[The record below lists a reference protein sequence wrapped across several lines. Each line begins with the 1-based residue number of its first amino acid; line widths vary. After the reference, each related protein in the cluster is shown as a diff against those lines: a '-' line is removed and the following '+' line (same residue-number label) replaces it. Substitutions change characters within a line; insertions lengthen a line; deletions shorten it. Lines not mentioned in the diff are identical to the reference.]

1 MADNP
6 LERLQAALADR
17 YAIERELGRGGMA
30 TVYLAHDVKH
40 DRKVAVK
47 VLRPELAAVLGA
59 ERFVQ
64 EIKTT
69 ANLQHPHI
77 LPLFDSGE
85 ADGFLYYVMPFI
97 DGETLRDKLDRETQ
111 LGIDEA
117 VRITT
122 EVADALDYAHRHNV
136 IHRDIKP
143 ENILLHDGRPMVADF
158 GIALAVSAAAG
169 GRMTETGLSLG
180 TPHYMSPEQATAER
194 DLTNR
199 SDIYSLGC
207 VLYEM
212 LTGEPP
218 HTGASAQ
225 AIVMKIVTDEA
236 RPVTELRK
244 SVPPHV
250 AAATT
255 NALEKLPADRF
266 ATAKEFA
273 EALTN
278 PAFTLRLTQPQRREA
293 EPSGNP
299 WKVVSA
305 ILGVLVLVLG
315 LTTLLSGGGNE
326 TPQVARF
333 EITLPEDAALTAA
346 IPGWTVALSPDGRLL
361 VYVGPGRLLYVRP
374 IDRLEARV
382 LPGTEDSDSPIFSPD
397 GEWVAFS
404 GGPNLSRVAL
414 SGGRAMVIAEAP
426 QMRGTTWLSNEEIIY
441 APSAAGNLVII
452 NIATGRTDTITTL
465 DATKGEVA
473 HRWPTMLPNGK
484 AFVFTVY
491 TGAAGSHL
499 ATYTFASGEIKHLA
513 VNGMS
518 SHYIKTGHLAYLTQ
532 DGSLL
537 AVQFDPR
544 SMTVTGA
551 PLSLVDGVMIKTT
564 GAPEFAFSESGTLAY
579 LSGQPPLGALVR
591 VDQRGAV
598 TELAGGLE
606 QPAAPRFS
614 PDGSRIAFELG
625 ESGDDDIWVHDV
637 GQGTT
642 TRLTFDA
649 AGRYP
654 SWTPDGSRIVFSSLL
669 YGARVRQLFWKASD
683 GSGVAEQL
691 VESMDAQWGSAW
703 LPDGETLVVNRV
715 AGSAA
720 TGRDLWISS
729 IGEPDSSYP
738 FLNTEYMEMSP
749 AVSPDG
755 RWLAYTSDESGQ
767 QEVYVQPLDGS
778 GGKRQVSLGG
788 GMEPVWSPDGSEL
801 YYRSGIMLTGGQV
814 VAIGIQRDPIFA
826 LGTRRVLFEDQFR
839 REFNHANYD
848 VHPTTGDFVMVR
860 SEATASFQ
868 LTVVL
873 NFLEELKAR
882 VGR

>member
-1 MADNP
+1 
-6 LERLQAALADR
+6 
-17 YAIERELGRGGMA
+17 
-30 TVYLAHDVKH
+30 
-40 DRKVAVK
+40 
-47 VLRPELAAVLGA
+47 
-59 ERFVQ
+59 
-64 EIKTT
+64 
-69 ANLQHPHI
+69 
-77 LPLFDSGE
+77 
-85 ADGFLYYVMPFI
+85 
-97 DGETLRDKLDRETQ
+97 
-111 LGIDEA
+111 
-117 VRITT
+117 
-122 EVADALDYAHRHNV
+122 
-136 IHRDIKP
+136 
-143 ENILLHDGRPMVADF
+143 
-158 GIALAVSAAAG
+158 
-169 GRMTETGLSLG
+169 
-180 TPHYMSPEQATAER
+180 
-194 DLTNR
+194 
-199 SDIYSLGC
+199 
-207 VLYEM
+207 
-212 LTGEPP
+212 
-218 HTGASAQ
+218 
-225 AIVMKIVTDEA
+225 
-236 RPVTELRK
+236 
-244 SVPPHV
+244 
-250 AAATT
+250 

-305 ILGVLVLVLG
+305 ILGVLALVLG

-326 TPQVARF
+326 MPQVARF

-361 VYVGPGRLLYVRP
+361 VYVGPGRLLYMRP
-374 IDRLEARV
+374 IDRLEAKV

-441 APSAAGNLVII
+441 APSAAGNLLLT
-452 NIATGRTDTITTL
+452 NIATGRTDTLTTL

-491 TGAAGSHL
+491 TAAAGSHL

-513 VNGMS
+513 VNAMS

-551 PLSLVDGVMIKTT
+551 PLSLVDGVMIKGT

-579 LSGQPPLGALVR
+579 LSGQAPLGTLVR

-598 TELAGGLE
+598 TELAGGLD

-625 ESGDDDIWVHDV
+625 ESGEDDIWVHDV

-649 AGRYP
+649 VGRYP

-669 YGARVRQLFWKASD
+669 HGARVRQLFWKASD
-683 GSGVAEQL
+683 GSGVAERL

-703 LPDGETLVVNRV
+703 LPDGKTLIVNRV

-720 TGRDLWISS
+720 TRRDLWISS

-738 FLNTEYMEMSP
+738 FLNTEYMEASP

-755 RWLAYTSDESGQ
+755 RWLAYTSDETGQ
-767 QEVYVQPLDGS
+767 SEVYVQPLDDGS

-788 GMEPVWSPDGSEL
+788 GIEPVWSHDGSEL

-826 LGTRRVLFEDQFR
+826 LGTRRVLFEDLFR
-839 REFNHANYD
+839 RDLNHANYD

-882 VGR
+882 GRK